1 MMENVIRLVGT
12 YYVNKWAN
20 DWLKKFKRTPREGL
34 PLLLSSPQASML
46 DETQGPENL
55 LNVFGSISRELL
67 EQIHYVN
74 KHLMFWQT
82 RAQGSEK
89 DKVKFMMFERGP
101 IAFLRGLRKIA
112 RSFLLESTLTSGLVS
127 AAYTRIN
134 ERVTMLNTLRKRLAI
149 IIGQVHLQVAKMRE
163 TVDTPSGTATSIRRG
178 ENRRVVSECVIAV
191 LFSLNGLEGVY
202 DFPQSDYHGHGDS
215 NDSQTI
221 VLEFDRMSEDLM
233 RGMDWTD
240 YELQAALRLLS
251 SNVLK
256 LKEFL
261 YTIVPFYEKPRSY
274 VRHWLHYSGGAVGL
288 AVASVWL
295 VQHSRLGGSDDLER
309 WIDKAREDSYLFLD
323 KRVHQPLTAIKGE
336 LFDTFRKRREG
347 SAQLEEVKLA
357 SDALNRMAKEFVT
370 QTEGI
375 KVASTASDQE
385 LMRKVM
391 SRYEQELVSPVR
403 NLLGGELARGLLIQ
417 VQKLKLDVE
426 MAVLDLNQIL
436 RANEINF
443 AILAFLP
450 AFACALILGALIRH
464 PFYNEKGAEGRGRRA
479 QMIRRM
485 LMVEVEKGVMC
496 CQIRDDE
503 NRGDNAA
510 VEFGMLIYS
519 LDQLHKGVHKAAEY
533 TGEWA
538 SLRRDILDLAN
549 PKIPTFY
556 KLSIAER
563 MERVYDCLAP
573 MPKWLLI

>member
-1 MMENVIRLVGT
+1 MIGT

-20 DWLKKFKRTPREGL
+20 DWLKKLKRKPREGL
-34 PLLLSSPQASML
+34 PLLLSSPQASLL

-55 LNVFGSISRELL
+55 LNVFGNVSRELL

-89 DKVKFMMFERGP
+89 DKVKFMVLERGP
-101 IAFLRGLRKIA
+101 IAFLYGLKKIA
-112 RSFLLESTLTSGLVS
+112 RSFLLESSLTSGLVS

-134 ERVTMLNTLRKRLAI
+134 ERVTMLNTLRKRLAV
-149 IIGQVHLQVAKMRE
+149 IIGQVHLQVAKMGEKVDAPRE
-163 TVDTPSGTATSIRRG
+163 SEQRG
-178 ENRRVVSECVIAV
+178 DNRRVVSECVIAV
-191 LFSLNGLEGVY
+191 LFALNGLEGVY
-202 DFPQSDYHGHGDS
+202 DFPQSDYHGHGDL

-240 YELQAALRLLS
+240 YELQAALRLLW

-261 YTIVPFYEKPRSY
+261 YNLVAHYEKPRSL
-274 VRHWLHYSGGAVGL
+274 VRYWLHYSGGAVGL

-336 LFDTFRKRREG
+336 LFDTFRKRRQG

-357 SDALNRMAKEFVT
+357 SDALNRMVKEFVT
-370 QTEGI
+370 QTKGI
-375 KVASTASDQE
+375 KVASTASEQE
-385 LMRKVM
+385 LMKMVM
-391 SRYEQELVSPVR
+391 SRYEQELVNPVK
-403 NLLGGELARGLLIQ
+403 NLLGGELARALLIQ

-450 AFACALILGALIRH
+450 AFAFALILGALIRH

-485 LMVEVEKGVMC
+485 LMVEVEKGVMT

-503 NRGDNAA
+503 NRGDDAA

-533 TGEWA
+533 TGEWT

-549 PKIPTFY
+549 PRIPTFY
-556 KLSIAER
+556 KLAIAER